1 MSDKII
7 NFPPKE
13 TIAALEE
20 VRLETYHINTEREV
34 NLLVFSFRMANG
46 KARKASIMCQVDD
59 E

>member
-7 NFPPKE
+7 QFPPKE
-13 TIAALEE
+13 TLASLEE
-20 VRLETYHINTEREV
+20 VRLEKYHINEDREV